1 MNRTYKYVTVL
12 DYSNGQVYLYEYD
25 ETYMPNAADFVKSR
39 HDLDDVNYMVHKY
52 KPALWVEDLYY
63 CTKEQ
68 AYQLTSDEEGFPMQ
82 WRI

>member
-1 MNRTYKYVTVL
+1 MNQPYKYVTVL

-39 HDLDDVNYMVHKY
+39 HDLDDVNYMVHQY

-68 AYQLTSDEEGFPMQ
+68 AYQLTSDE
-82 WRI
+82 

>member
-68 AYQLTSDEEGFPMQ
+68 AYQLTSDE
-82 WRI
+82 

>member
-1 MNRTYKYVTVL
+1 MNRIYKYVTVL

-68 AYQLTSDEEGFPMQ
+68 AYQLTSDE
-82 WRI
+82 

>member
-1 MNRTYKYVTVL
+1 MNQPYKYVTVL

-68 AYQLTSDEEGFPMQ
+68 AYQLTSDE
-82 WRI
+82 

>member
-1 MNRTYKYVTVL
+1 MNQPYKYVTVL
-12 DYSNGQVYLYEYD
+12 DYSNGQVYLYDYD
-25 ETYMPNAADFVKSR
+25 ETKMPNAADFVKSR

-68 AYQLTSDEEGFPMQ
+68 AYQLTSDE
-82 WRI
+82 

>member
-25 ETYMPNAADFVKSR
+25 EAYMPNAADFVKSR

-68 AYQLTSDEEGFPMQ
+68 AYQLTSDE
-82 WRI
+82 